1 VLRRSGLGGNRRGD
15 GQPETRNSGS
25 VGAKRNKELLHGYT
39 ACLFLLEE
47 MAEKAGIAVGSFRW
61 LYVLSSIQ

>member
-1 VLRRSGLGGNRRGD
+1 
-15 GQPETRNSGS
+15 